1 MFIPDPEFY
10 PSQISDL
17 RSPIQKFSKKEKVEK
32 KFVVILVFV
41 ATN

>member
-10 PSQISDL
+10 PSQIPDL
-17 RSPIQKFSKKEKVEK
+17 RSPIQKFSKKEKVERK
-32 KFVVILVFV
+32 LVVIPSFV